1 MVAGDVL
8 LPAVVGGG
16 ATCPAQLPG
25 RLPHQQQDALSPRG
39 LASGRAAAVQATS
52 RDSLPLCGHH

>member
-16 ATCPAQLPG
+16 ATCAAQLPG

-39 LASGRAAAVQATS
+39 LAGGRPAAVQASAGDT
-52 RDSLPLCGHH
+52 LPLSRHY